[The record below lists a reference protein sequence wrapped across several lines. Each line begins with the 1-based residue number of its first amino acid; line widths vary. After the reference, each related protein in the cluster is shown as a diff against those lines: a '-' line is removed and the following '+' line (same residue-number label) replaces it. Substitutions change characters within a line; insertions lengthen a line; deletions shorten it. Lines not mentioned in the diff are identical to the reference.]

1 MGNDPSVGTG
11 GAAVSSSGD
20 SVTRGKI
27 EGGSELDPDTSEDV
41 RICVAPLP
49 NRVLCW
55 MVGELVAELDEK
67 LPVRGGIGKWFG
79 GSGKEPRESI
89 ERTLL
94 SS

>member
-1 MGNDPSVGTG
+1 MSPRLD
-11 GAAVSSSGD
+11 AFSSSGD
-20 SVTRGKI
+20 SVTRGKF

-41 RICVAPLP
+41 RICIAPSP
-49 NRVLCW
+49 CGVLCW

-79 GSGKEPRESI
+79 GSGKEPRVAI
-89 ERTLL
+89 ERTLP